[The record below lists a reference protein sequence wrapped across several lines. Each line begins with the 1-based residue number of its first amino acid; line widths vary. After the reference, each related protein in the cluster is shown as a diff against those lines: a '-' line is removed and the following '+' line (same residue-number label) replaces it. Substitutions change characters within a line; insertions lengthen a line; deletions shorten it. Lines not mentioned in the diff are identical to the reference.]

1 MIEKKA
7 QIWKALAR
15 GVVLETI
22 RRKDLWVVAILGFII
37 ILSAG
42 ALGFFGM
49 QGLESF
55 AKDLATTVLGG
66 MSTILAIVSTSRLMP
81 DEIKNRTLY
90 PLIARPISRF
100 DLLLGKLIGAILV
113 SWIAFGILSALTWVA
128 LMIFRVPFETI
139 MAQYI
144 LAKMMGLVVVCSVT
158 LLFSLIMTPS
168 AATTMSFIIVL
179 GSGMITKALVMAY
192 DGGQTAMAPLFQFI
206 NAIVP
211 QISLFDFGSRAANTN
226 WGPVPLWV
234 MGSLA
239 LYMVLYSVAMLY
251 LSWAKFKNQAV

>member
-1 MIEKKA
+1 MITKKL

-15 GVVLETI
+15 GVILETI
-22 RRKDLWVVAILGFII
+22 RRKDLWVVAILGFLI
-37 ILSAG
+37 ILCAG

-55 AKDLATTVLGG
+55 AKDLAATVLGG
-66 MSTILAIVSTSRLMP
+66 LSTILAIVTTARLIP

-100 DLLLGKLIGAILV
+100 DLLFGKLIGAIMVTWL
-113 SWIAFGILSALTWVA
+113 AFGILATLTGVA
-128 LMIFRVPFETI
+128 LSVFQVSFEPI
-139 MAQYI
+139 MAQYV
-144 LAKMMGLVVVCSVT
+144 LARMMGLVIVCSIT
-158 LLFSLIMTPS
+158 LLLSLIMTPS
-168 AATTMSFIIVL
+168 AATTMSFVIVF
-179 GSGMITKALVMAY
+179 GSGMISKALVMAY
-192 DGGQTAMAPLFQFI
+192 DGGSTPLFKVI

-211 QISLFDFGSRAANTN
+211 QISLFDFGSRAANSN

-239 LYMVLYSVAMLY
+239 LYMALYTSAMLA
-251 LSWAKFKNQAV
+251 LSWTKFKNQAV